1 MCKQKDEESSESS
14 DGGLSSSALA
24 AMEKERKKKFSRINK
39 PFQSSSDEADGGG
52 EKARERSSKSKNKKP
67 NSHSSPQHPPSA
79 PIGGSSSSKG
89 MSDISCML
97 HALWYIR
104 VSDAIPVLK
113 YKGILSI
120 FEYSRPLH
128 PPLTPFIQYWGTLM
142 RDRFPVLNTLP
153 KLKYFPSK
161 KPYNGNF

>member
-1 MCKQKDEESSESS
+1 MSIKRPLTPWILVLFEN
-14 DGGLSSSALA
+14 LA
-24 AMEKERKKKFSRINK
+24 KKFT
-39 PFQSSSDEADGGG
+39 
-52 EKARERSSKSKNKKP
+52 RE
-67 NSHSSPQHPPSA
+67 NSVYYY
-79 PIGGSSSSKG
+79 I
-89 MSDISCML
+89 

-113 YKGILSI
+113 HKGILSI

-153 KLKYFPSK
+153 KLKYLPSK
-161 KPYNGNF
+161 KPYNGDF

>member
-1 MCKQKDEESSESS
+1 MFH
-14 DGGLSSSALA
+14 GGYSY
-24 AMEKERKKKFSRINK
+24 
-39 PFQSSSDEADGGG
+39 DV
-52 EKARERSSKSKNKKP
+52 
-67 NSHSSPQHPPSA
+67 
-79 PIGGSSSSKG
+79 
-89 MSDISCML
+89 

-113 YKGILSI
+113 HKGILSI

-153 KLKYFPSK
+153 KLKYLPSK
-161 KPYNGNF
+161 KPYNGDF